1 MVNSF
6 QIFQYHGKSFKL
18 NLNNPLYSYLMDV
31 EMSRI
36 SHKQYK
42 LMLLSLTYNAT
53 SSFIDILKPSSLF
66 KSATAKSLQALLTLS
81 GSEI

>member
-1 MVNSF
+1 
-6 QIFQYHGKSFKL
+6 
-18 NLNNPLYSYLMDV
+18 MDV

-42 LMLLSLTYNAT
+42 LMLLSLTFNAT